1 MIYVDGQVTYCQP
14 SPNHHGHPMLDKSK
28 RDTFVSSYL
37 LYLLAA
43 SSEAVSSQF
52 HEVVRSKGVRVP
64 EWRVMACLYD
74 QDGLIVTHL
83 AEYALLEQSRLTR
96 VIDQMDNK
104 GLVSRNAGIDDRRK
118 VTVHLTANG
127 KALAKELV
135 ALAKE
140 HEKAILRLV
149 DDTDAANLKP
159 ILQTLLSK
167 LDASDLNN

>member
-1 MIYVDGQVTYCQP
+1 
-14 SPNHHGHPMLDKSK
+14 MLDKSNQ
-28 RDTFVSSYL
+28 DTFVSSYL

-43 SSEAVSSQF
+43 SSDAASRQF

-74 QDGLIVTHL
+74 QDGLIVTRL

-96 VIDQMDNK
+96 VIDQMDSK
-104 GLVSRNAGIDDRRK
+104 GLVVRSAGIDDRRK
-118 VTVHLTANG
+118 VTVHLTTRG

-135 ALAKE
+135 ALARE
-140 HEKAILRLV
+140 HERAILQLV

-159 ILQTLLSK
+159 ILRTLLRK
-167 LDASDLNN
+167 LDASDINR